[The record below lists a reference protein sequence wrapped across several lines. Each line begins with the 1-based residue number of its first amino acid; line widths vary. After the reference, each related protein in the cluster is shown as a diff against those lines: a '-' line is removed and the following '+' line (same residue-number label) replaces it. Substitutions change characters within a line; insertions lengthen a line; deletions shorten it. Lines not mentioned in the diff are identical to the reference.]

1 MNYCIHWAGQSESPP
16 HLQERNLWLTP
27 VLLTGRKTLLQPN
40 GKTAP
45 HTCITEAGKAS
56 LIFLQK
62 NSLCITVHKVSRSS
76 ARKS

>member
-45 HTCITEAGKAS
+45 HICIREAGKVS
-56 LIFLQK
+56 DIFAEEFTLH
-62 NSLCITVHKVSRSS
+62 NCV
-76 ARKS
+76 